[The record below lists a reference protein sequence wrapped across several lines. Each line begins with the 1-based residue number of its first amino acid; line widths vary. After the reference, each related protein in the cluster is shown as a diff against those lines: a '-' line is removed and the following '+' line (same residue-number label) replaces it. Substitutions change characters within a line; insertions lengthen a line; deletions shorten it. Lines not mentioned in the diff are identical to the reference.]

1 MGLVLNNMREDAQK
15 KIAEFIGKEI
25 SRFRERQDLRQEDM
39 AKQVGLSRTSISNIE
54 RGEHVPTL
62 WVLYRICQTLGVEV
76 REVLPRQDVVF
87 PVKKN
92 RDDPTTP
99 LLNLALQAAKRKLNT
114 GKDENAHEE

>member
-1 MGLVLNNMREDAQK
+1 MREDAQK
-15 KIAEFIGKEI
+15 NLAGFIGKEI
-25 SRFRERQDLRQEDM
+25 ARLRERQDLRQEDM

-76 REVLPRQDVVF
+76 QEVLPRQDVVF
-87 PVKKN
+87 PVKKK

-99 LLNLALQAAKRKLNT
+99 LLNLALQAAKQKLNT